1 MKVTDVCHVGFNSVG
16 AALKSAA
23 AYFDG
28 PNSSHQEGAQEA
40 ATQRAVGLSKKA
52 RKKQS
57 QKQRRAAAEGQAKP
71 HSDEALAENELRAP
85 VDLFESD
92 EHDAEMNALVALV
105 ENSQIDR

>member
-1 MKVTDVCHVGFNSVG
+1 MYAMGFNSVG

-28 PNSSHQEGAQEA
+28 PNSSHQEGAQGA

-92 EHDAEMNALVALV
+92 KHDAEMKVLLDTPANTPS
-105 ENSQIDR
+105 NFC